1 MNLPL
6 SNVPNH
12 TRFGKEGVGGGGGG
26 GGVMLQP
33 VARAW
38 LGLARTFSTLPS
50 FCG

>member
-12 TRFGKEGVGGGGGG
+12 TKIWITKKERVGGGGGG
-26 GGVMLQP
+26 GGWVMLQP
-33 VARAW
+33 VARAF
-38 LGLARTFSTLPS
+38 LTLPN